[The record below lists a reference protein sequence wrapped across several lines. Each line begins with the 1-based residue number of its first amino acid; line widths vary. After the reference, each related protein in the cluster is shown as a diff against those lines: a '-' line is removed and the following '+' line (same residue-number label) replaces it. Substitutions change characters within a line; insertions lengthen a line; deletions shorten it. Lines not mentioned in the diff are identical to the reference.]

1 MDVPDEYDTIYMC
14 KWFEQYKRVI
24 LRAEYAGC
32 GKSYACKEIEIL
44 GRQVLFVCPTN
55 KLAQINKEHGVTLN
69 KFCSVGMKD
78 DEIIAKFV
86 DSVYDVIVVDEMY
99 VQIFRCL
106 Q

>member
-1 MDVPDEYDTIYMC
+1 M
-14 KWFEQYKRVI
+14 
-24 LRAEYAGC
+24 
-32 GKSYACKEIEIL
+32 
-44 GRQVLFVCPTN
+44 LFVCPTN

-78 DEIIAKFV
+78 DEIIAKFE